1 MKKAILIIGII
12 IISMSDM
19 IAQVRGNSSFQSFSS
34 PQYTTVL
41 PVRNNNNR
49 SRFSDEINVN
59 IKGMVNVTADS
70 YVAIFGLT
78 QTGETAA
85 EVNDLMDKRI
95 KSITNDLIANKNITI
110 YVDMLSF
117 VPIYEY
123 DVIKKIFSKTT
134 YNEIPKG
141 FELKKNI
148 HIRYKKPNYLNNVIS
163 ACSKAEVY
171 NLVRVDLFSD
181 SLEQMKNQLMEKAS
195 KILKQ
200 RLDHKANI
208 LEVDLA
214 DYKRQMEE
222 GFKVVYPIE
231 MYKQYQAYVSNKLS
245 NSKVG
250 ANTSHAKKT
259 VTHYYKPMVDKEF
272 DFVVNPRIFEPV
284 IQVMYEIK
292 LRVYLKSIVKPI
304 VKKEKPIIE
313 IKTVVK
319 KKVILIMAD
328 GKLKEIEI

>member
-12 IISMSDM
+12 IISMGEM
-19 IAQVRGNSSFQSFSS
+19 LAQVRGNSSFQSFSS

-49 SRFSDEINVN
+49 TRFSDEINLS
-59 IKGMVNVTADS
+59 IKGMANITADS

-85 EVNDLMDKRI
+85 EVNELMDKRI
-95 KSITNDLIANKNITI
+95 KAIENELSANKNITI

-117 VPIYEY
+117 VPVYEF
-123 DVIKKIFSKTT
+123 DMVKKLFSKTT

-148 HIRYKKPNYLNNVIS
+148 HIRYENPNYLNNIIS
-163 ACSKAEVY
+163 ACSKSEVY

-195 KILKQ
+195 KVLNQ
-200 RLDHKANI
+200 RLEHKASI
-208 LEVDLA
+208 LEIDYA
-214 DYKRQMEE
+214 DYKRQMDE

-231 MYKQYQAYVSNKLS
+231 MYKQYQAYVNNKLS
-245 NSKVG
+245 NSKN
-250 ANTSHAKKT
+250 ALNTTHVQKT
-259 VTHYYKPMVDKEF
+259 LTHYYKPMVDKEF
-272 DFVVNPRIFEPV
+272 DFVINPRIFEPV
-284 IQVMYEIK
+284 IQVMYELK
-292 LRVYLKSIVKPI
+292 LRVYLKPVVKPI
-304 VKKEKPIIE
+304 VKVEKPIIE
-313 IKTVVK
+313 TKTVVK

-328 GKLKEIEI
+328 GKLKEIDI